1 MLYFNCDRNK
11 KIRKGKLIVIWG
23 RKAKGPGEEDSQA
36 AEDLG
41 FTPGY

>member
-1 MLYFNCDRNK
+1 MLYFDCDRKK

-23 RKAKGPGEEDSQA
+23 RKAKGPEVKDSQV

-41 FTPGY
+41 LPQV